1 MAGNPNHD
9 QRGRFS
15 SGSAAAASGDHLA
28 AMPSDKSKRHVPGH
42 GVIDRSVPVVP
53 GPRLSA
59 AARDAVIRGKG
70 IDQRAYPNRTTVPT
84 DLIGPRPT
92 PSNKLD
98 PRTYDK
104 PAARHYL
111 QSIRHKGG

>member
-1 MAGNPNHD
+1 MANPNHD

-28 AMPSDKSKRHVPGH
+28 AMPADKSMRHVPGH
-42 GVIDRSVPVVP
+42 GTVDRSVPVVP

-84 DLIGPRPT
+84 DLIGSRIAPG
-92 PSNKLD
+92 KLD
-98 PRTYDK
+98 PRQSTLISGGPGK
-104 PAARHYL
+104 PRVRAKA
-111 QSIRHKGG
+111 GG